1 MPCGSPP
8 SGYCRQLADL
18 PDVEVMGPAAPAEL
32 WVPVAR
38 GKRGRAIAAL
48 RDAADAH
55 VLFLRA
61 LPADAHILAFRAVPK
76 KRARAPRGERE
87 KLAAAIA

>member
-18 PDVEVMGPAAPAEL
+18 PDVEVMGPSSPAEL
-32 WVPVAR
+32 WEPVAR
-38 GKRGRAIAAL
+38 GKRGQDHAAL

-55 VLFLRA
+55 VLSLRA
-61 LPADAHILAFRAVPK
+61 LPTDAHILAFRAVPK
-76 KRARAPRGERE
+76 MWARSPRGERE